1 MQANELAPNTVTED
15 DQRIPSAGKTYV
27 AEQTSE
33 SETDTDYDET
43 LSVIV
48 EVDEEYLSETNSNSS
63 PKRTKNTS
71 NNEQSPVSKI
81 QEMSAAVSSPDK
93 NSTYSGSKTR
103 TLSSEDEGFR
113 TDDDVLDLLDD
124 DDDHDDFGKIPVK
137 KHVDGLRTTQNNAV
151 PSSELEALNHCK
163 NTSDKQI
170 NSSVSPAEG
179 RITEISDNLRNDD
192 VFLSVEN
199 EEKSRDLSET
209 LEKLK
214 VDAND
219 IITSEESIGNI
230 SESSFPTKTSVDSE
244 SSSTLSDTP
253 LSQDENY
260 DAILKTLS
268 VPGNR
273 EPAPDE
279 SEANDDLGKPE
290 LHSDDSRMQSET
302 SEKSSELVRYFVA
315 LYNYDP
321 SSMSPNSDGAEE
333 ELAFNEGDLIKVRFF
348 YICFSLPPFAFL
360 YNC

>member
-27 AEQTSE
+27 GEQTSE

-81 QEMSAAVSSPDK
+81 
-93 NSTYSGSKTR
+93 
-103 TLSSEDEGFR
+103 
-113 TDDDVLDLLDD
+113 
-124 DDDHDDFGKIPVK
+124 K

-151 PSSELEALNHCK
+151 PSSELEALNHGK

-230 SESSFPTKTSVDSE
+230 SESSFPTKTSVNSE